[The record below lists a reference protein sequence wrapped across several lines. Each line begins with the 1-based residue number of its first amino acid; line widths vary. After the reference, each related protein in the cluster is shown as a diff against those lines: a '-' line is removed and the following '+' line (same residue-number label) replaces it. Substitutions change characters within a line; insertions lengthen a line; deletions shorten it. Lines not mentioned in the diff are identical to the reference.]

1 MFDRDLG
8 TRAFAGSVFRCHGR
22 MILMSVAAVVIVGG
36 LVQGAFVPKP
46 LDFGVVTALIVRRFF
61 IVTALVVRRFGLV
74 RTSVTALVLLM
85 TAIAV
90 MPSPHCGR
98 EKAYGAAMKSDLKNL
113 ASQEEIYYSDHNA
126 YTSSAK
132 DLAFANSEGV
142 KVTVYATQKGWAAWA
157 THAALG
163 PSEGCAIYYGESPVS
178 LEMIGE
184 VTPTEQGVIVCTGL
198 R

>member
-1 MFDRDLG
+1 MFDKDLG
-8 TRAFAGSVFRCHGR
+8 TGAFVGSVFRRHGR

-46 LDFGVVTALIVRRFF
+46 LDFGVVTALIVRRF
-61 IVTALVVRRFGLV
+61 GLM

-90 MPSPHCGR
+90 MPIPHGGR
-98 EKAYGAAMKSDLKNL
+98 EKAYVAAMKSDLKNL
-113 ASQEEIYYSDHNA
+113 ASQEEIYYSDHDA
-126 YTSSAK
+126 YTSSAT
-132 DLAFANSEGV
+132 DLAFTNSEGV
-142 KVTVYATQKGWAAWA
+142 EITVHVTQKGWAAWA

-163 PSEGCAIYYGESPVS
+163 PSQGCAIYYGESPVS
-178 LEMIGE
+178 WEMIVE
-184 VTPTEQGVIVCTGL
+184 VTPTHPGVIVCTNL